1 MKYDDL
7 KSVIREVLDA
17 DDGFW
22 PRTLKTKP
30 QTTMVPSDPR
40 PTPKEAPR
48 VADNL
53 DGAEV
58 FATEEEARKH
68 MKATFDSTQP
78 IKRIVRKTKEG
89 QYFVQVVNDPRKG
102 T

>member
-7 KSVIREVLDA
+7 KNVIREVLDA
-17 DDGFW
+17 DDSFW
-22 PRTLKTKP
+22 ARTLKTKP

-40 PTPKEAPR
+40 PAPKEAPR

-89 QYFVQVVNDPRKG
+89 LYFVQVVNDPRKG

>member
-7 KSVIREVLDA
+7 KNVIREVLDA

-22 PRTLKTKP
+22 ARTLKTKP

-40 PTPKEAPR
+40 PAPKEAPR

>member
-22 PRTLKTKP
+22 ARTLKTEP

-40 PTPKEAPR
+40 PTPEEAPR